1 MNRVDAHGL
10 KIAPELFDFIAKEA
24 TPKTGI
30 SPDTFW
36 AGLAG
41 IIAKLAPKNR
51 ELLAFRDALQ
61 VKIDDW
67 HRTHKGKAFDM
78 NAYTAFLKEIGYLLP
93 EPATKTVETANVD
106 EEIGKICGPQLVVP
120 LTNARYALNAANAR
134 WGSLYD
140 AFYGTDAIPH
150 DPSEGGKGYNKARG
164 DKVIAKAKAFLDA
177 AAPLATGSHTDVTSY
192 SVIAGQLA
200 VKLKS
205 GNATALKSAE
215 QFAGYQG
222 DAAAPTAILLVN
234 NGMHIEVKIDRS
246 HVIGKDDP
254 AGVADMMLESAVS
267 TILDMEDSVAAVDA
281 EDKVLVYRNTLGLMD
296 GTLSA
301 DFEKGGKTLKRALN
315 ADRVYTT
322 PAGGE
327 LKLHGRSLLLMRNVG
342 HHMYTDAVLDSKGNE
357 IPEGFLDAAVAGL
370 LAIHDLKGN
379 SKTKNSRKGSVYIVK
394 PKMHGPDEVALTCEL
409 FGQVEKALSLPENTM
424 KVGIMDEER
433 RTTVNLKACIQ
444 NASKRICFIN
454 TGFLDRTGDE
464 IHTSME
470 AGPMIRKND
479 MKAQPWI
486 KAYEDW
492 NVDIGLI
499 DGLPGHAQIGKGMWA
514 APDKMADMLTQKIG
528 HPQAGAT
535 TAWVPSPTAATL
547 HALHYH
553 QINVQARQQEL
564 TKGGPR
570 AKLSDILTIPVSQ
583 SNWAPDDVKQEIDNN
598 CQGILGYVVRW
609 IDQGVGCS
617 KVPDIHDVGLMEDR
631 ATLRISSQHLANWL
645 HQGVITKD
653 QVMESLKRM
662 AVVVDKQNAGDALYK
677 PMAPR
682 STALPSRRPAI
693 SCSRGASSRTA
704 TPSSSCTPA
713 ARRRRQQAE
722 GSGLSPVRASRRP
735 HHFQELA
742 DLELERTALLRQRA
756 GEIMDLF
763 GRRLGAS

>member
-1 MNRVDAHGL
+1 MKRVEAHGL
-10 KIAPELFDFIAKEA
+10 KIAPELFDFIEKEA
-24 TPKTGI
+24 APKTGI
-30 SPDTFW
+30 SPDAFW

-41 IIAKLAPKNR
+41 IIKKLAPRNA
-51 ELLAFRDALQ
+51 ELLKFRDTLQ
-61 VKIDDW
+61 DKIDAW
-67 HRTHKGKAFDM
+67 HRANKGKPFDAG
-78 NAYTAFLKEIGYLLP
+78 AYTAFLKEIGYLLP
-93 EPATKTVETANVD
+93 EPATRKVETANVD
-106 EEIGKICGPQLVVP
+106 EEIGNICGPQLVVP

-150 DPSEGGKGYNKARG
+150 DPSESGNGYNKARG
-164 DKVIAKAKAFLDA
+164 DKVIAKAKAFLDS
-177 AAPLATGSHTDVTSY
+177 AAPLAAGSHSDVTGY
-192 SVIAGQLA
+192 SVVAGQLSA
-200 VKLKS
+200 KLES
-205 GNATALKSAE
+205 GSATGLKTPS

-222 DAAAPTAILLVN
+222 DPEAPTAVLLVN
-234 NGMHIEVKIDRS
+234 NGMHVEVKIDRS
-246 HVIGKDDP
+246 HPIGKDDP
-254 AGVADMMLESAVS
+254 AGVADMILESAVS

-281 EDKVLVYRNTLGLMD
+281 EDKVLVYRNTLGLMN

-301 DFEKGGKTLKRALN
+301 DFEKGGKTVTRSLN
-315 ADRVYTT
+315 ADRVYKKGD
-322 PAGGE
+322 GGE

-342 HHMYTDAVLDSKGNE
+342 HHMYTDAVLDDDGAE
-357 IPEGFLDAAVAGL
+357 IPEGILDAAVAGL

-379 SKTKNSRKGSVYIVK
+379 SKVRNSRKGSVYIVK
-394 PKMHGPDEVALTCEL
+394 PKMHGPDEVTLTCDL
-409 FGQVEKALSLPENTM
+409 FAEVEKMLSLPADTM

-479 MKAQPWI
+479 MRAQPWI

-492 NVDIGLI
+492 NVDMGLI

-528 HPQAGAT
+528 HPSAGAT

-553 QINVQARQQEL
+553 QVNVTARQEEL
-564 TKGGPR
+564 AKGGQR

-645 HQGVITKD
+645 AHGVVSKD

-677 PMAPR
+677 PMAPAFDGIAFQAACDLVFKGR
-682 STALPSRRPAI
+682 EQPNGYTEFILH
-693 SCSRGASSRTA
+693 
-704 TPSSSCTPA
+704 
-713 ARRRRQQAE
+713 ARRKEAK
-722 GSGLSPVRASRRP
+722 A
-735 HHFQELA
+735 
-742 DLELERTALLRQRA
+742 A
-756 GEIMDLF
+756 G
-763 GRRLGAS
+763 

>member
-1 MNRVDAHGL
+1 MNRIDAHGL
-10 KIAPELFDFIAKEA
+10 KIAPVLFDFIAKEA
-24 TPKTGI
+24 TPSTGI
-30 SPDTFW
+30 SPDAFW
-36 AGLAG
+36 AGLAA
-41 IIAKLAPKNR
+41 IIKDLAPKNR
-51 ELLAFRDALQ
+51 ELLKVRDALQ
-61 VKIDDW
+61 AKIDGW
-67 HRTHKGKAFDM
+67 HRANKGKPFDS

-93 EPATKTVETANVD
+93 EPATQKVETADVD

-150 DPSEGGKGYNKARG
+150 EASEVKGYDKARG
-164 DKVIAKAKAFLDA
+164 AKVVAKAKTFLDSA
-177 AAPLATGSHTDVTSY
+177 VPLATGSHTDVTSY

-205 GNATALKSAE
+205 GNATALKSNA
-215 QFAGYQG
+215 QFAGYRG
-222 DAAAPTAILLVN
+222 DPAAPSAILLVN
-234 NGMHIEVKIDRS
+234 NGMHIEVKIDRG
-246 HVIGKDDP
+246 HMIGKDDP
-254 AGVADMMLESAVS
+254 AGVADMIMEAAVS

-281 EDKVLVYRNTLGLMD
+281 EDKVLIYRNTLGLMS

-315 ADRVYTT
+315 PDRVYTS
-322 PAGGE
+322 PDGNGE
-327 LKLHGRSLLLMRNVG
+327 IKLHGRSLLLMRNVG
-342 HHMYTDAVLDSKGNE
+342 HHMFTDAVLDEKGEE
-357 IPEGFLDAAVAGL
+357 IPEGILDAAVAGL

-379 SKTKNSRKGSVYIVK
+379 SKTRNTRTGSVYIVK

-409 FGQVEKALSLPENTM
+409 FGRVEKLLALPENTI
-424 KVGIMDEER
+424 KIGIMDEER

-444 NASKRICFIN
+444 KALKRIMFIN

-492 NVDIGLI
+492 NVDVGLI

-514 APDKMADMLTQKIG
+514 APDMMADMLVQKIA

-553 QINVQARQQEL
+553 QVNVHARQQEL
-564 TKGGPR
+564 AKGGPR

-645 HQGVITKD
+645 HQRVITKE

-662 AVVVDKQNAGDALYK
+662 AVVVDGQNKGDSLYR

-682 STALPSRRPAI
+682 FDGTAFKAACDLI
-693 SCSRGASSRTA
+693 FRGREQPNGYTEYIL
-704 TPSSSCTPA
+704 T
-713 ARRRRQQAE
+713 ARRREAKAV
-722 GSGLSPVRASRRP
+722 G
-735 HHFQELA
+735 
-742 DLELERTALLRQRA
+742 
-756 GEIMDLF
+756 
-763 GRRLGAS
+763 

>member
-1 MNRVDAHGL
+1 MTRVEAHGL
-10 KIAPELFDFIAKEA
+10 KIAPVLFDFIAKEA
-24 TPKTGI
+24 TPNTGI
-30 SPDTFW
+30 APDAFW
-36 AGLAG
+36 AGLAA
-41 IIAKLAPKNR
+41 IIAKLAPKNHD
-51 ELLAFRDALQ
+51 LLAFRDALQ
-61 VKIDDW
+61 AKIDDW
-67 HRTHKGKAFDM
+67 HRAHKGKKFDI

-93 EPATKTVETANVD
+93 EPPTRQVETANVD

-150 DPSEGGKGYNKARG
+150 DPSEAGRGYNKARG
-164 DKVIAKAKAFLDA
+164 DKVIAKAKAFLDS
-177 AAPLATGSHTDVTSY
+177 AAPLATGSHADAASY
-192 SVIAGQLA
+192 SVSGGQLA
-200 VKLKS
+200 VKLKN
-205 GNATALKSAE
+205 GNATALKSAA

-222 DAAAPTAILLVN
+222 DPAAPTSVLLVN
-234 NGMHIEVKIDRS
+234 NGLHVDVTIDRN
-246 HVIGKDDP
+246 HPIGKDDP
-254 AGVADMMLESAVS
+254 AGVADMILEAAVS

-281 EDKVLVYRNTLGLMD
+281 EDKVLVYRNTLGLMN

-301 DFEKGGKTLKRALN
+301 DFEKGGKTLTRSLHP
-315 ADRVYTT
+315 DRVYKT
-322 PAGGE
+322 PDGKE
-327 LKLHGRSLLLMRNVG
+327 LTLHGRSLLLMRNVG
-342 HHMYTDAVLDSKGNE
+342 HHMFTDAVLDAKGEE
-357 IPEGFLDAAVAGL
+357 IPEGILDAAVSGL
-370 LAIHDLKGN
+370 LAIHDLRGT
-379 SKTKNSRKGSVYIVK
+379 SKIKNSRTGSVYIVK

-409 FGQVEKALSLPENTM
+409 FAEVEKLLSLPENTL

-444 NASKRICFIN
+444 NASKRVMFIN

-479 MKAQPWI
+479 MRAQPWI

-514 APDKMADMLTQKIG
+514 APDKMADMLAQKIG

-553 QINVQARQQEL
+553 QVNVIARQQEL
-564 TKGGPR
+564 AKGGPR

-662 AVVVDKQNAGDALYK
+662 AVVVDGQNKGDPLYR
-677 PMAPR
+677 PMAPSFDGVAFKAACDLIFKGR
-682 STALPSRRPAI
+682 EQPNGYTEFIL
-693 SCSRGASSRTA
+693 T
-704 TPSSSCTPA
+704 
-713 ARRRRQQAE
+713 ARRREAK
-722 GSGLSPVRASRRP
+722 A
-735 HHFQELA
+735 A
-742 DLELERTALLRQRA
+742 D
-756 GEIMDLF
+756 
-763 GRRLGAS
+763 